1 MVEGLNVGPI
11 ELAVIEFPG
20 SNFQGDIVPAIVDLI
35 DAGTVALLDLVVVVK
50 DPDGNVSSLELWDLD
65 DALKSPFDSVD
76 GEVGGML
83 SADDIALIGD
93 SLDPGSTAGVVLWEN
108 TWSRPFVAAIQA
120 AGGKLV
126 AHDRIDAETAA
137 AALASIQ
144 EAETW

>member
-1 MVEGLNVGPI
+1 MAEHLTVGPI

-20 SNFQGDIVPAIVDLI
+20 SKFQGDIVPAIIDLI
-35 DAGTVALLDLVVVVK
+35 DSGTVALLDLVVVLK

-65 DALKSPFDSVD
+65 DELKGPFDAVE

-83 SADDIALIGD
+83 SEDDIALIAE
-93 SLDPGSTAGVVLWEN
+93 SLDPGSTAGVIVWEN
-108 TWSRPFVAAIQA
+108 TWSRPFVTAIQA

-137 AALASIQ
+137 AALASLKE
-144 EAETW
+144 EATW